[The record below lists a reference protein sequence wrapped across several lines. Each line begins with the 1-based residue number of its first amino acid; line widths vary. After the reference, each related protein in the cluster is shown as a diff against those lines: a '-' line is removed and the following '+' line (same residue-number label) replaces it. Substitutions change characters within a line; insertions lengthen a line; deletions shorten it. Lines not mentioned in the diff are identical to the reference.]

1 MVNKK
6 CHVFTPIYIVNKML
20 DEVGY
25 TKNLY
30 GKSFLENSCG
40 DGQILCEAVK
50 RYIKDCKKC
59 NIKNTDIIKGLET
72 DFFAVEYDEGNFENC
87 RKNLDMIAKTVGFE
101 NVKWNIV
108 NADFLTL
115 KMNQQF
121 DFIVGNPPYISYAN
135 INVENRKYIRD
146 NFESC
151 KKGKFDYCYPFIEL
165 SLKYLNSNGKM
176 AYLIPT
182 NIFKNVFAKDL
193 RCILLDKVKKILDYT
208 TEKIFKNVL
217 TSSSIIVC
225 ESVNK
230 ANTISYYDVSNKKS
244 IDIYKKN
251 LGNKWIFEDK
261 SDERKILFS
270 EYFLAATSVATLLNE
285 AFVIKK
291 FEEKE
296 KFFLVDN
303 VLIEKGIVKPAAS
316 PRALSRNIRELI
328 IFPYEYYN
336 GRLIKFEIETMDK
349 KYPGVMNHLEKFRE
363 KLNLRD
369 SDHSSRWFEYGRSQA
384 LENLNQRKLL
394 MSFIVTNKVNVY
406 DIDENTITFFGIYII
421 SKSNLD
427 LSVAKEILESEE
439 FLDYVKKIGIYVSG
453 ASLRITA
460 NDIKN
465 FDISKWRIK

>member
-1 MVNKK
+1 
-6 CHVFTPIYIVNKML
+6 
-20 DEVGY
+20 
-25 TKNLY
+25 
-30 GKSFLENSCG
+30 
-40 DGQILCEAVK
+40 
-50 RYIKDCKKC
+50 
-59 NIKNTDIIKGLET
+59 
-72 DFFAVEYDEGNFENC
+72 
-87 RKNLDMIAKTVGFE
+87 
-101 NVKWNIV
+101 
-108 NADFLTL
+108 
-115 KMNQQF
+115 
-121 DFIVGNPPYISYAN
+121 
-135 INVENRKYIRD
+135 
-146 NFESC
+146 
-151 KKGKFDYCYPFIEL
+151 
-165 SLKYLNSNGKM
+165 M

-193 RCILLDKVKKILDYT
+193 RCILLDKVKKIFDYT

-230 ANTISYYDVSNKKS
+230 TNNISYYDVSNKKS

-251 LGNKWIFEDK
+251 LGDKWIFDDK
-261 SDERKILFS
+261 GDERKILFS

-328 IFPYEYYN
+328 IFPYEYCD

-349 KYPGVMNHLEKFRE
+349 KYPGVMNHLKKFKE
-363 KLNLRD
+363 ELDLRD
-369 SDHSSRWFEYGRSQA
+369 SDQSSKWFEYGRTQA

-406 DIDENTITFFGIYII
+406 EIDENTIPYSGIYII
-421 SKSNLD
+421 PKSNLD

-453 ASLRITA
+453 SSLRITA
-460 NDIKN
+460 NDIKK
-465 FDISKWRIK
+465 FDISKWRAR

>member
-1 MVNKK
+1 
-6 CHVFTPIYIVNKML
+6 ML

-165 SLKYLNSNGKM
+165 SLKYLNSN
-176 AYLIPT
+176 
-182 NIFKNVFAKDL
+182 
-193 RCILLDKVKKILDYT
+193 VKWHI
-208 TEKIFKNVL
+208 
-217 TSSSIIVC
+217 
-225 ESVNK
+225 
-230 ANTISYYDVSNKKS
+230 
-244 IDIYKKN
+244 
-251 LGNKWIFEDK
+251 
-261 SDERKILFS
+261 
-270 EYFLAATSVATLLNE
+270 
-285 AFVIKK
+285 
-291 FEEKE
+291 
-296 KFFLVDN
+296 
-303 VLIEKGIVKPAAS
+303 
-316 PRALSRNIRELI
+316 
-328 IFPYEYYN
+328 
-336 GRLIKFEIETMDK
+336 
-349 KYPGVMNHLEKFRE
+349 
-363 KLNLRD
+363 
-369 SDHSSRWFEYGRSQA
+369 
-384 LENLNQRKLL
+384 
-394 MSFIVTNKVNVY
+394 
-406 DIDENTITFFGIYII
+406 
-421 SKSNLD
+421 
-427 LSVAKEILESEE
+427 
-439 FLDYVKKIGIYVSG
+439 
-453 ASLRITA
+453 
-460 NDIKN
+460 
-465 FDISKWRIK
+465 

>member
-1 MVNKK
+1 
-6 CHVFTPIYIVNKML
+6 
-20 DEVGY
+20 
-25 TKNLY
+25 
-30 GKSFLENSCG
+30 
-40 DGQILCEAVK
+40 
-50 RYIKDCKKC
+50 
-59 NIKNTDIIKGLET
+59 
-72 DFFAVEYDEGNFENC
+72 
-87 RKNLDMIAKTVGFE
+87 
-101 NVKWNIV
+101 
-108 NADFLTL
+108 
-115 KMNQQF
+115 
-121 DFIVGNPPYISYAN
+121 
-135 INVENRKYIRD
+135 
-146 NFESC
+146 
-151 KKGKFDYCYPFIEL
+151 
-165 SLKYLNSNGKM
+165 M

-230 ANTISYYDVSNKKS
+230 TNTISYYDVSNKKS
-244 IDIYKKN
+244 IDIYKKI
-251 LGNKWIFEDK
+251 LGNKWIFDDK
-261 SDERKILFS
+261 GDERKILFS

-328 IFPYEYYN
+328 IFPYEYCN

-349 KYPGVMNHLEKFRE
+349 KYPGVMNHLKKFKE
-363 KLNLRD
+363 KLDLRD
-369 SDHSSRWFEYGRSQA
+369 SDQSSKWFEYGRTQA

-406 DIDENTITFFGIYII
+406 EIDENTIPYSGIYII
-421 SKSNLD
+421 PKSNLD

-453 ASLRITA
+453 SSLRITA

-465 FDISKWRIK
+465 FDISKWRAR